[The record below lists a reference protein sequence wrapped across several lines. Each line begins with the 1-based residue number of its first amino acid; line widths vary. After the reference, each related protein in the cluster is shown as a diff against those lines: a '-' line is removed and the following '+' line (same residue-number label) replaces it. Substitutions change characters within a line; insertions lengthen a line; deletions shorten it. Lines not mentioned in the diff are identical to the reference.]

1 MSLTKAQKEKI
12 VEDLTNDLKQ
22 QKSVV
27 FVAIGGLKVKDLS
40 GLRRKLKEIGGKLKV
55 VKKTLMKI
63 AFEKMG
69 LKLPEN
75 LIGEIALVSAFENEI
90 LPIKS
95 VHQFSKENENLKILS
110 GIFEGKL
117 LEKEKIIEIAE
128 LPTKEELLA
137 RLVRSV
143 SAPIS
148 GLVNV
153 LQSNLRGLVYILSTI
168 KRNEQ

>member
-12 VEDLTNDLKQ
+12 VEDLTDDLKQ

>member
-12 VEDLTNDLKQ
+12 VEELTNDLKQ

>member
-95 VHQFSKENENLKILS
+95 VHQFSKENENLKTLS